1 MIFSDSVHSNWRIGK
16 SQILSYLNM
25 MREDI
30 NIITR
35 PGQKI
40 TGPYVRLLL
49 CLEEKKGTRE
59 TFPFLFMLMTL
70 WRVQSSVNV
79 INSKSSRWIMIH
91 HLITF
96 LLFLFF
102 FNSNPNQLGICR
114 NEELESEKRTC
125 RSYLELEIPVVPT
138 KEENFHMVALI
149 GLLCKHT

>member
-25 MREDI
+25 MRGDI

-91 HLITF
+91 HLIPF

-102 FNSNPNQLGICR
+102 F
-114 NEELESEKRTC
+114 
-125 RSYLELEIPVVPT
+125 
-138 KEENFHMVALI
+138 
-149 GLLCKHT
+149 